1 MVGVVLSAIFTVV
14 EYRWI
19 SKDFVFVRSLKKAYV
34 VKAAIA
40 SILIVLAIA
49 FGIALFKSTNVGGVL
64 EWTIAFGFTF
74 YLLTFFYDLRM
85 SKGVRKGELTAAYAD
100 HELSSRTRNTRHV

>member
-1 MVGVVLSAIFTVV
+1 MSG
-14 EYRWI
+14 
-19 SKDFVFVRSLKKAYV
+19 VRSS
-34 VKAAIA
+34 
-40 SILIVLAIA
+40 SISRTHNTESHH
-49 FGIALFKSTNVGGVL
+49 KGVL